1 MSYATN
7 DGSTDHGYYEK
18 PREDVI
24 ALIPESARDVLDAG
38 CASGGLGRALKAR
51 RPGVRVRGIEPVAEQ
66 AERARAV
73 LDDVVV
79 SHFDARSS
87 LPPGWPAPDC
97 IVFADVIEH
106 MVDPWGAV
114 KRACS
119 LLAPGG
125 ALVCS
130 IPNVTHWSA
139 TLPVLC
145 GRFDYQDYGVLDR
158 THLRFFTR
166 RTAIE
171 LVESAGLRVR
181 RVARNLAYHEG
192 VFDAR
197 WLRGALRAL
206 LQVEDGRARSF
217 PPPLGRLAD
226 LLTVQFLIVAS

>member
-1 MSYATN
+1 MSPPANN
-7 DGSTDHGYYEK
+7 DSSDHSYYDK
-18 PREDVI
+18 SREDVI
-24 ALIPESARDVLDAG
+24 ALIPEGARNVIDAG
-38 CASGGLGRALKAR
+38 CAAGGLGRVLRAR

-66 AERARAV
+66 AERARAA

-79 SHFDARSS
+79 GYFDAETR
-87 LPPGWPAPDC
+87 LPATWPAPDC

-114 KRACS
+114 RRACA

-125 ALVCS
+125 SLVCS
-130 IPNVTHWSA
+130 IPNVAHWSA
-139 TLPVLC
+139 TLPVVC

-171 LVESAGLRVR
+171 LVESAGLRVQ

-192 VFDAR
+192 VFDER
-197 WLRGALRAL
+197 WLRGALSSL
-206 LQVEDGRARSF
+206 LRLEDGRRRSF
-217 PPPLGRLAD
+217 PPPLGRIAD
-226 LLTVQFLIVAS
+226 LLTVQFLLVAS